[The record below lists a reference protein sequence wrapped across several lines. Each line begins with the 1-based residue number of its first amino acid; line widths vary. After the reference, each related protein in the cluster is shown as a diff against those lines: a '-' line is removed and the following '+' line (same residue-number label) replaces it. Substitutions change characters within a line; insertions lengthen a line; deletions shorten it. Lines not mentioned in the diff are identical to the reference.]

1 MAIAEWT
8 EVDCELWC
16 DACALAG
23 MGHGRSFSLDPFGRG
38 RVGPVLTLTQ
48 PHRDEQAT
56 GQSKSARIRQEKQ
69 KTETHRFQ

>member
-23 MGHGRSFSLDPFGRG
+23 MGHGRSFSLDPFG